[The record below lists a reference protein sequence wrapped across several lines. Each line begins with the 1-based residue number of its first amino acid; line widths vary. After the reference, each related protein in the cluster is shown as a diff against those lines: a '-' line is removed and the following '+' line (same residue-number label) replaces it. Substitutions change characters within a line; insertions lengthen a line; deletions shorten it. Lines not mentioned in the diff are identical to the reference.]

1 MPKPLLSKIVLI
13 LSAFVLAGCESETV
27 EGNAPEAL
35 ETAEIQAELPVVG
48 PEKRIL
54 AFGNSL
60 FAGYN
65 VEDSESYPA
74 VLQSV
79 LRAEGINANVVN
91 AGVSGNT
98 TAAGRDRL
106 AFTLDS
112 QDVKPDLVILELG
125 GNDLLRSLSPAQTR
139 ENLAA
144 MLSELQQRDIPVL
157 LMGMRAPP
165 NLGTDFVQEFDAI
178 YPELSKQYDADLV
191 PFFLEAIYTKP
202 ELIQSD
208 RVHPTAEG
216 IEVLVQDT
224 ADEVRAALDI
234 P

>member
-1 MPKPLLSKIVLI
+1 MPKPLLSKTVIVLA
-13 LSAFVLAGCESETV
+13 AFALVGCESEPATS
-27 EGNAPEAL
+27 NASEVS
-35 ETAEIQAELPVVG
+35 ETAEIQEELPVVG

-79 LRAEGINANVVN
+79 LRAEGINANVLN